1 MENLNLK
8 SGEMMLVSAKGV
20 NGGKVQLTFAQ
31 VVETG
36 ANPTNVI
43 SLLNASDD
51 RFAQQRPSFA
61 WISGEPVDI
70 QTQFGIDVSGLAVGD
85 VLEIGMLNP
94 SINGNPLNIVI
105 TETTEGNEW
114 EVANFEKCAKRA
126 GKDGDYILKDGMY
139 IYRRTSLKLGAVS
152 KDDHKIFTD
161 TTRQSTVSGASAI
174 ADALGA

>member
-31 VVETG
+31 IVETG
-36 ANPTNVI
+36 ANPTNVV

-61 WISGEPVDI
+61 WISGEPADI
-70 QTQFGIDVSGLAVGD
+70 QTEFGIDVSGLAVGE
-85 VLEIGMLNP
+85 VLEIGMKNP
-94 SINGNPLNIVI
+94 TIKDQPLNII
-105 TETTEGNEW
+105 ISETTEGNEW
-114 EVANFEKCAKRA
+114 EVANFEKAAKRA

-161 TTRQSTVSGASAI
+161 TTRSSSVSTASAI
-174 ADALGA
+174 ADALGE

>member
-61 WISGEPVDI
+61 WISGEPNDI
-70 QTQFGIDVSGLAVGD
+70 QTQFGIDVSGLAVGE

-94 SINGNPLNIVI
+94 TINGNPLNIVI
-105 TETTEGNEW
+105 TETTEGNDW
-114 EVANFEKCAKRA
+114 EVANFEKAAKRA
-126 GKDGDYILKDGMY
+126 GANGDFILKDGMY
-139 IYRRTSLKLGAVS
+139 IYRRANVVLGPVS
-152 KDDHKIFTD
+152 KDSHKIFKD